1 MVNQHY
7 VYYSTN
13 TAGLGHDL
21 YKIITILP
29 RIQEKYLIERIGE
42 YIDDARMDVPYSV
55 YSFSRR
61 T

>member
-7 VYYSTN
+7 VDHSTN
-13 TAGLGHDL
+13 TAVLGDDL
-21 YKIITILP
+21 YKIITTLP

-42 YIDDARMDVPYSV
+42 YIDDARKDVPYSV
-55 YSFSRR
+55 YSLSRR